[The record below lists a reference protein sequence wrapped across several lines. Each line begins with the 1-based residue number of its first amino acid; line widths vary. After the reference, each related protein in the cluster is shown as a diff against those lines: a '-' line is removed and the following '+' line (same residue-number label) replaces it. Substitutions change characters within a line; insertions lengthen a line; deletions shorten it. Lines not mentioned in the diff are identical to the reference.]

1 VIAVAVLL
9 ASCTQKAPTA
19 TPPATGISNL
29 VLALDAIE
37 VSCAAALPNVT
48 NPLASAWLQ
57 TCPTAVTASITAV
70 SAPNATVA
78 ALGALNQFLA
88 AAPLTASGLPASDI
102 AVIKSISGALST
114 FIALYQSQITGTT

>member
-1 VIAVAVLL
+1 MNRTCKQSLQVAVIAVAVLL

-78 ALGALNQFLA
+78 ALGALGATGFVSINLRSSRSSERISSVCLQ
-88 AAPLTASGLPASDI
+88 LTAS
-102 AVIKSISGALST
+102 
-114 FIALYQSQITGTT
+114 